1 MNYCE
6 YQYSDRQKLEEA
18 LNLINEK
25 DRASERLTRKTKT
38 ATCDLKIRNCKAT
51 GGDTNPFGAWKEYW
65 QEVIPQDFPE
75 KGKCP
80 KCGKVTE
87 LEGAHVWIGSNDTQY
102 YIIPMCHD
110 CNVEDQKL
118 FYPKCEYEMA
128 WVDYSVATKGSLHL
142 EYDKERQCAGA
153 KK

>member
-1 MNYCE
+1 M
-6 YQYSDRQKLEEA
+6 
-18 LNLINEK
+18 
-25 DRASERLTRKTKT
+25 
-38 ATCDLKIRNCKAT
+38 
-51 GGDTNPFGAWKEYW
+51 
-65 QEVIPQDFPE
+65 
-75 KGKCP
+75 
-80 KCGKVTE
+80 TE